1 MRLLNQIQRRAKVRN
16 TLLLA
21 AMSPLAFS
29 LVSTQAIAQ
38 GTLRGKTQNTKTV
51 PATPASS
58 SKTLAD
64 NPNAGPAVVATVNG
78 TPISLSELA
87 VQCRSR
93 FGTDVLEDLVN
104 KTLILQAC
112 QAQKITVTQ
121 KDIDDEIGRTASKFN
136 LSTTMYLKL
145 SLIHI

>member
-1 MRLLNQIQRRAKVRN
+1 MRLSNQTQRRAKVRN

-78 TPISLSELA
+78 TPISLSEL
-87 VQCRSR
+87 
-93 FGTDVLEDLVN
+93 G
-104 KTLILQAC
+104 
-112 QAQKITVTQ
+112 
-121 KDIDDEIGRTASKFN
+121 
-136 LSTTMYLKL
+136 
-145 SLIHI
+145 